1 MELEKTNNKKAS
13 WTARRIVA
21 LLGIILLLGLYVA
34 AFIFALMDSP
44 LAKGLLM
51 ASIYCT
57 IVVPILLFAMIYI
70 ARALQGKGTREETP
84 DPEGTDAPSL
94 HERASASSALPE
106 SEKEDS
112 SL

>member
-1 MELEKTNNKKAS
+1 MEPEKTNNTKAP
-13 WTARRIVA
+13 WTARRIIA

-70 ARALQGKGTREETP
+70 ARALQGKGAPEEAQS
-84 DPEGTDAPSL
+84 PEEATSPSL
-94 HERASASSALPE
+94 HERASASSVLPE
-106 SEKEDS
+106 SDTKDS
-112 SL
+112 SS